1 MGDRRNKK
9 KQGTV
14 DTTAEGD
21 TDNNTGDSKVDTV
34 ANETRTCEQQ
44 QPFENMLQ
52 TLSSLLL
59 KQEEL
64 RVQANLEFK
73 KREQL
78 MEVERKEREEVK
90 ERERREREERRN
102 IIEQEHYEKLEILE
116 RERQEAM
123 NALEIQRQTNKY
135 SWKKDVCNRK
145 KNFGNVKWHLKKRGV
160 RVVARKFW
168 LTSWPNGRTLINQR
182 TISDGF
188 RKQ

>member
-14 DTTAEGD
+14 DTTMEGD
-21 TDNNTGDSKVDTV
+21 TENNIGDSEVDTV
-34 ANETRTCEQQ
+34 ANETRACVQQ

-64 RVQANLEFK
+64 RVQADLEFK
-73 KREQL
+73 KQEQL
-78 MEVERKEREEVK
+78 MEVERKEREEAK

-123 NALEIQRQTNKY
+123 KALEIQRQTTQIQ
-135 SWKKDVCNRK
+135 
-145 KNFGNVKWHLKKRGV
+145 LE
-160 RVVARKFW
+160 
-168 LTSWPNGRTLINQR
+168 
-182 TISDGF
+182 
-188 RKQ
+188 